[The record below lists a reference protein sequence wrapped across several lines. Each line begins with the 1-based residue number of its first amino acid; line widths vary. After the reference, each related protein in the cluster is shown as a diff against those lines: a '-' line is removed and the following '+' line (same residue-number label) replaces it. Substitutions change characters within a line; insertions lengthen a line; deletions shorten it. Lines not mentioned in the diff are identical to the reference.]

1 MTDGQVIMLFLIMLM
16 VAEMILIKIINIISE
31 NKELNM
37 KNKMY
42 KKIIRQQQ
50 ENIKKLTF
58 QKQIKKEC
66 SWKNNYTKHKLSRV

>member
-1 MTDGQVIMLFLIMLM
+1 MTDGQAIMLFLIMLM
-16 VAEMILIKIINIISE
+16 VAEMILIKIINIISQ

-50 ENIKKLTF
+50 ESIKKLTF

-66 SWKNNYTKHKLSRV
+66 SWTNNYTKHKLSRV